1 MVDAGEIARLGG
13 QLKSAVHAPGFEDFV
28 VGEVFTTY
36 RRTVTEADL
45 VSFTQFAG
53 LRLPIFVDDDWA
65 RRESPHGGRIAPG
78 FLVCSV
84 SAGML
89 ESVLGAN
96 TIAGLAMDGFRFHA
110 PVRPGDTLG
119 SEVSVIAAK
128 EASDG
133 LRGVLTLGIRV
144 INQHA
149 VTVLEYSTR
158 VLLRKNGQA
167 APQAPVDAGDA
178 TS

>member
-1 MVDAGEIARLGG
+1 MVGFGQIARLGR

-28 VGEVFTTY
+28 VGEVFCTY

-45 VSFTQFAG
+45 VNFSQFAG

-96 TIAGLAMDGFRFHA
+96 TIAGLSMDGFRFHA

-119 SEVSVIAAK
+119 CEISVAAAK
-128 EASDG
+128 QTSDG
-133 LRGVLTLGIRV
+133 LRGVLSLGVKV

-149 VTVLEYSTR
+149 VMVLEYSTQ
-158 VLLRKNGQA
+158 VMLRKNA
-167 APQAPVDAGDA
+167 
-178 TS
+178 